1 MKSMHLY
8 EITTLDGSR
17 YRGEIAYKD
26 DKMIILRMREQSPEQ
41 KLRIF
46 YSGIISIR
54 EVGWQ
59 LGYVPAGQ

>member
-1 MKSMHLY
+1 MRSAHLY

-17 YRGEIAYKD
+17 YRGEISYRD
-26 DKMIILRMREQSPEQ
+26 DKMIVLRMREQSPEQ
-41 KLRIF
+41 KLRLF

-59 LGYVPAGQ
+59 LSYMPTRR